1 MKPPSPPYN
10 FDVQLAQGE
19 SGEARLDRF
28 FSTWFQIQPA
38 TPEEQRQGID
48 RWFSDRRRPRTLAVE
63 YKTDHTAA
71 RTGNAFIE
79 TISVD
84 SEQKAGWAFTSQADL
99 LLYYVPGRD
108 QVYVLRTT
116 RCAAGCRS
124 GCGRARSGRF
134 RTTGI
139 TRTACWS
146 RWTSWRA
153 VRTGCCT
160 VRADGALLPDNRYS
174 EHHRFHVRWY
184 TIEVRSSATPERA
197 VDPHLPFPQEPP

>member
-10 FDVQLAQGE
+10 FDIQLAQGE

-48 RWFSDRRRPRTLAVE
+48 RWFADRRRPRTLAVE

-99 LLYYVPGRD
+99 VLYYVPGRD

-116 RCAAGCRS
+116 AVRSRLPFWLQACEVRQVPNDGYHTHGLLVPLDELAGC
-124 GCGRARSGRF
+124 
-134 RTTGI
+134 
-139 TRTACWS
+139 
-146 RWTSWRA
+146 
-153 VRTGCCT
+153 
-160 VRADGALLPDNRYS
+160 ADKVLHCPG
-174 EHHRFHVRWY
+174 
-184 TIEVRSSATPERA
+184 
-197 VDPHLPFPQEPP
+197 